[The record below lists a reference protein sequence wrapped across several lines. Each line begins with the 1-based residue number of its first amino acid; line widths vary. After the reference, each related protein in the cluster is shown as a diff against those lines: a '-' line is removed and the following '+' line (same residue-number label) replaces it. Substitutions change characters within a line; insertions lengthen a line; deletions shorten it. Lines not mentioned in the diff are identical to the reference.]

1 MGKKKDSKTGTQAE
15 AQPDLDAKV
24 TDKLKLQ
31 AAELMDRVNAGDY
44 ASAMGIINDL
54 NEVRDQSLYRE
65 VGRLTRSL
73 HEAIRNF
80 QIDPQNAEQQEALSK
95 MSDASDRLEYVVTM
109 TSNAANRT
117 MDLVEEAMPRASV
130 LREQANAFRDDWQRL
145 RRREMA
151 PEEFRELYHRLDDFF
166 VALASDADAIYGNLS
181 EILLA
186 QDFQDL
192 TGQVIQKVTTLVK
205 EVEEHLLNLVVMA
218 SHVDKITGTVH
229 DIAQPEAIAAEVG
242 QGPQIHKGRADVVSD
257 QGDVDDLLSS
267 LGF

>member
-1 MGKKKDSKTGTQAE
+1 MGNAKNNTGK
-15 AQPDLDAKV
+15 LDPEV
-24 TDKLKLQ
+24 IEKLQ
-31 AAELMDRVNAGDY
+31 LQAGELKNMVDAGDY
-44 ASAMGIINDL
+44 ASAMRLINDL

-95 MSDASDRLEYVVTM
+95 MSDASDRLTYVVQM
-109 TSNAANRT
+109 TGNAANRT
-117 MDLVEEAMPRASV
+117 MDLVEQAMPKANAI
-130 LREQANAFRDDWQRL
+130 REQAVAIREEWHKL
-145 RRREMA
+145 RRREIG
-151 PEEFRELYHRLDDFF
+151 PSEFRELYQRIDNFF
-166 VALASDADAIYGNLS
+166 EHTANDAELLYGHLS

-205 EVEEHLLNLVVMA
+205 EVEEHLLSLVVMA
-218 SHVDKITGTVH
+218 SHVDQITGTVH
-229 DIAQPEAIAAEVG
+229 ELSEVKESIEKG
-242 QGPQIHKGRADVVSD
+242 EGPQMRAEEREDVVSGQD
-257 QGDVDDLLSS
+257 DVDDLLSS